1 MVVNI
6 KHAGSDAVSCGLGRR
21 GNYRPLGCTPETII
35 ETVAHGETK
44 RQAKMKARGALRAG
58 AIFCHFIIFA
68 SAVIVMGLVSSF
80 IDRSPSS
87 PCSSTCSLYS
97 SRCPGRI
104 AAIWPPSAGSSR
116 TCGSPPS
123 SSPRRSGAAP
133 LVQTSSQAR
142 LVVQRRR
149 RSRPLHLFWFQLLDL
164 MLEGALFVLTRT
176 SGAPAEHEAS
186 AATKERPGTGH
197 TDASAALPAT
207 QSPASTGA
215 HDGT

>member
-1 MVVNI
+1 MVVTI

-21 GNYRPLGCTPETII
+21 GKYRPLGCTPETII

-80 IDRSPSS
+80 IDRSPFRGYRVVYLEVIVGSLQCPTAAAVAGSLPDYLRSPSS

-104 AAIWPPSAGSSR
+104 AATWPPSAGSSR

-149 RSRPLHLFWFQLLDL
+149 RSRPLHL
-164 MLEGALFVLTRT
+164 
-176 SGAPAEHEAS
+176 
-186 AATKERPGTGH
+186 
-197 TDASAALPAT
+197 LPCMYPCLRW
-207 QSPASTGA
+207 SNC
-215 HDGT
+215 

>member
-1 MVVNI
+1 
-6 KHAGSDAVSCGLGRR
+6 
-21 GNYRPLGCTPETII
+21 
-35 ETVAHGETK
+35 
-44 RQAKMKARGALRAG
+44 MKARGALRAG

-80 IDRSPSS
+80 IDRSPFRGYRVVYLEVISVFTVFIYLFAIFFPMSRSYRGYMAPVSWIFTYLWITAFVFSS
-87 PCSSTCSLYS
+87 QV
-97 SRCPGRI
+97 
-104 AAIWPPSAGSSR
+104 W
-116 TCGSPPS
+116 
-123 SSPRRSGAAP
+123 SGAACANEQP
-133 LVQTSSQAR
+133 TSASCSKKKTVEAFTFIA
-142 LVVQRRR
+142 
-149 RSRPLHLFWFQLLDL
+149 FWFQLLDL

-176 SGAPAEHEAS
+176 SGAPAEAS